1 MLEDLGNLGD
11 FLGGLAVI
19 ITLAYL
25 TLQVRQNTASAE
37 AAAIQTAS
45 HSFADAVESFA
56 RDPEILRIYTASVQD
71 FDSLG
76 PEDRQRFAA
85 IMGGLLHRFEGF
97 LVLTDRGIL
106 PQGYWDGAAN
116 RIRGLSR
123 SRAHGPGGNAAG
135 TSSIKG
141 CSSGSMKRSS
151 ASRCGRPLSAT

>member
-56 RDPEILRIYTASVQD
+56 RDPEILRIYTAGVQD

-97 LVLTDRGIL
+97 LVLTMRHSSPGLLGRRSQSD
-106 PQGYWDGAAN
+106 
-116 RIRGLSR
+116 RGLSR
-123 SRAHGPGGNAAG
+123 SQARSGGNAAG
-135 TSSIKG
+135 VFNQG
-141 CSSGSMKRSS
+141 CALDR
-151 ASRCGRPLSAT
+151 

>member
-37 AAAIQTAS
+37 AAAIHTAS
-45 HSFADAVESFA
+45 HSFPDAVESFA
-56 RDPEILRIYTASVQD
+56 LDPEILRIYTAGVQD

-76 PEDRQRFAA
+76 PEDRQRFSA

-116 RIRGLSR
+116 RIRGAFALPGTR
-123 SRAHGPGGNAAG
+123 SWWER
-135 TSSIKG
+135 
-141 CSSGSMKRSS
+141 
-151 ASRCGRPLSAT
+151 GRHVFNQRMQLWIDEEVVGKQVR